1 LHGQEVIMV
10 KVWRTARGALF
21 GAGLVVLAV
30 GVGVATGAIP
40 SANGV
45 IHACHKTA
53 PGEET
58 LRVIDT
64 EGGHQCKE
72 GETALAWNQQGPQGP
87 QGPPGPAGPAGTSG
101 LTTQVV
107 TQSVSGGQYAGTRS
121 GSVSCPS
128 GSRVTGGGYSAP
140 YGGSQQV
147 VENRPSGNGWYVQVL
162 STGSIT
168 VYAVCAHLS

>member
-1 LHGQEVIMV
+1 MV
-10 KVWRTARGALF
+10 KAWRTVRGALF

-40 SANGV
+40 SASGV
-45 IHACHKTA
+45 IHACYKTA
-53 PGEET
+53 SGEKT
-58 LRVIDT
+58 LRVIDA
-64 EGGHQCKE
+64 EGGHHCKQD
-72 GETALAWNQQGPQGP
+72 ETALAWNQQGPKGDPGATGPQGPQGP
-87 QGPPGPAGPAGTSG
+87 QGPPGTSG

-107 TQSVSGGQYAGTRS
+107 TQSVSSPGTVGTRS

-128 GSRVTGGGYSAP
+128 GSKVTGGGYTAS
-140 YGGSQQV
+140 YGGTQQV

-162 STGSIT
+162 ATGSIT

>member
-1 LHGQEVIMV
+1 MV
-10 KVWRTARGALF
+10 KVWRTVRAALF

-40 SANGV
+40 SANGE

-64 EGGHQCKE
+64 EGGHHCKA
-72 GETALAWNQQGPQGP
+72 GETALAWNQQGPKGDPGATGPQGPQGP
-87 QGPPGPAGPAGTSG
+87 QGPPGTSG
-101 LTTQVV
+101 LTTQE
-107 TQSVSGGQYAGTRS
+107 VSQTVNGTGTVGTRS

-128 GSRVTGGGYSAP
+128 GSKVTGGGYTAS
-140 YGGSQQV
+140 YGGTQQV
-147 VENRPSGNGWYVQVL
+147 VENRPSGNGWYVRVL
-162 STGSIT
+162 ATGSIT
-168 VYAVCAHLS
+168 VYAVCARLS